1 MWSRETSD
9 EAVASTRRTEERQRP
24 FGWRER
30 DACKSHPG
38 GGIERS
44 WLMRRIC
51 LGWEKGFKHTGRFLA
66 SETLDGG
73 MSWGWI
79 TQRDRPGPAAKA
91 CPSACTMRSQACGHS
106 GLHSPAPRTPPS
118 RQTAALCLQWS
129 VPPRG
134 WPDPGRSSELPGRG
148 ILESWNVSIVEGWRE
163 LGVAMSCEKEQSQKQ
178 QERRFQVPPGQRAW
192 DSRSEGSTAG
202 RE

>member
-1 MWSRETSD
+1 MWNRETSD
-9 EAVASTRRTEERQRP
+9 EAVASTGRTEERQRP

-30 DACKSHPG
+30 DAYKSHPG

-73 MSWGWI
+73 VSWGWI

-118 RQTAALCLQWS
+118 QQTAAP
-129 VPPRG
+129 VPAVECAPQRMARPWKKLRAAWAG
-134 WPDPGRSSELPGRG
+134 NSGV
-148 ILESWNVSIVEGWRE
+148 LERKY
-163 LGVAMSCEKEQSQKQ
+163 C
-178 QERRFQVPPGQRAW
+178 
-192 DSRSEGSTAG
+192 
-202 RE
+202 